1 LPLFAFGVLKSNK
14 LNLIMITLI
23 FIVLLILF
31 FSALINSVEAAIL
44 STSLSEV
51 KIMELAGRH
60 GAKNLLRFKEKIQL
74 PIIVLVVLI
83 NIINIGG
90 SVLIG
95 VYSSKIFGDF
105 LVGVFSA
112 VFIFLVILFAEII
125 PKNFGVRHHGG
136 IALAVAPILGILI
149 KFFTPFI
156 WLVSKTTPL
165 KIMGGSLS
173 FSASEEEIKLLTI
186 TGAKSGAIEED
197 EAKMIQGA
205 FRLNDITVADIMTP
219 RPLTFWLD
227 GNKSLEQKG
236 AKIAKCPYSRI
247 LVCDGE
253 IDKVMGICHKDDLLQ
268 ALIEKKDN
276 VFVKEF
282 VSWVLFV
289 PETRGADD
297 LLRDFQ
303 KTKSHF
309 AVAVNE
315 YGQVGGIVTRED
327 ILQELVGELIS
338 EKDIAPGLIK
348 RISKNEILA
357 HGQTK
362 LSYINHFFNINLK
375 GGLTLNGYLLKKFE
389 KFPEVGESSQAD
401 NIKFII
407 EEKTEK
413 SIEKVRIIKT

>member
-1 LPLFAFGVLKSNK
+1 MLLL
-14 LNLIMITLI
+14 

-31 FSALINSVEAAIL
+31 LSALVNSVEAAIL
-44 STSLSEV
+44 SIPLNEV
-51 KIMELAGRH
+51 KMMEMRDRH
-60 GAKNLLRFKEKIQL
+60 GAKNLLRFKEKIQS

-105 LVGVFSA
+105 WVGVFSA

-125 PKNFGVRHHGG
+125 PKNFGVRHHGV
-136 IALAVAPILGILI
+136 IALIAAPVLDFLI
-149 KFFTPFI
+149 KIFTPFI

-165 KIMGGSLS
+165 KRIGGSLS
-173 FSASEEEIKLLTI
+173 LSASEEEIKLLTI

-205 FRLNDITVADIMTP
+205 FRLNDITAADIMTP
-219 RPLTFWLD
+219 RSLTFWLD
-227 GNKSLEQKG
+227 GNKTLGQKK
-236 AKIAKCPYSRI
+236 AKIEKCPYSRI
-247 LVCDGE
+247 LICDRD
-253 IDKVMGICHKDDLLQ
+253 INKVMGICHKDDLLQ
-268 ALIEKKDN
+268 ALIGGKDN
-276 VFVKEF
+276 ILVKEF
-282 VSWVLFV
+282 AVWVLFV
-289 PETRGADD
+289 PEARVADD

-303 KTKSHF
+303 KNKSHF
-309 AVAVNE
+309 AAVIGE
-315 YGQVGGIVTRED
+315 YGEVRGVVTRED

-348 RISKNEILA
+348 RISKNEILV

-362 LSYINHFFNINLK
+362 LSYINHFLNINLK
-375 GGLTLNGYLLKKFE
+375 GALTLNGYLLKKFE
-389 KFPEVGESSQAD
+389 KFPQVGESFQAD
-401 NIKFII
+401 NIKLIV
-407 EEKTEK
+407 EEITEK